1 LTGALGPAA
10 VAAGNSTLIRRT
22 TMSMKRM
29 KPMAALAGVLLLS
42 SVAAQAAEPTF
53 ATGGYARGG
62 QGMRTMKMMKTMDKD
77 GDQFVTK
84 EEFMAY
90 HEKMFSMMD
99 AKKAGSIDQDAW
111 LAKERMTSDGSVT
124 FGTGGYARGGE
135 GMRTMKMMKA
145 MDKDADHKVTK
156 QEFMAHH
163 DKIFAMMDKNKD
175 GKLSA
180 DEWLEKQRKATDG

>member
-1 LTGALGPAA
+1 M
-10 VAAGNSTLIRRT
+10 
-22 TMSMKRM
+22 MSMKRM
-29 KPMAALAGVLLLS
+29 KPMAALTGVLLLS

-62 QGMRTMKMMKTMDKD
+62 KGMRTMEMMKTMDKD
-77 GDQFVTK
+77 GDHIVTK
-84 EEFMAY
+84 DEFMAY
-90 HEKMFSMMD
+90 HEKMFAMMD
-99 AKKAGSIDQDAW
+99 SKKKGMLDKDDW
-111 LAKERMTSDGSVT
+111 LSEQRMASDGSVS

-156 QEFMAHH
+156 QEFMAYH